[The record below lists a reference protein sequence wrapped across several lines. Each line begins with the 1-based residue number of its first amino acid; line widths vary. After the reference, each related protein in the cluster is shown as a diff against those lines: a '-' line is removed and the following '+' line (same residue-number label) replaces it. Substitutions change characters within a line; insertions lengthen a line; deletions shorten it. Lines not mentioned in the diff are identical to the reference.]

1 MGKKAF
7 MKSRFWSQWYSW
19 PSPSVRPEPRYFMTV
34 AGTSF
39 KKSVNH
45 MELVP
50 GCDIFLSVMDTE

>member
-1 MGKKAF
+1 

-19 PSPSVRPEPRYFMTV
+19 PSPSVRPEPRYFMTE

-50 GCDIFLSVMDTE
+50 GCDIFLSVIDTE